1 MEDKI
6 KNFVYDTFEMETDT
20 EYQFKKL
27 HELTFVFKN
36 DVILIRKR
44 ISSNS
49 LTPVGI
55 IYEENGEYYLA
66 PLDKNVSISDVV
78 REYVRKCL
86 KWNYSGRGIFSLSTT
101 TSTIKGPVK
110 SLSKINS
117 KSSIESTLTA
127 SIP

>member
-86 KWNYSGRGIFSLSTT
+86 K
-101 TSTIKGPVK
+101 
-110 SLSKINS
+110 
-117 KSSIESTLTA
+117 
-127 SIP
+127 